1 MECSACGFLFPCSG
15 CRLGLPGAQFF
26 ETYHLRPKSASFN
39 YLLSRE
45 LESLLSAQKQL
56 IIAAPSYLRV
66 LLGHR
71 RLQPELSVDFG
82 VSSGI
87 LYIFKFSL
95 ETAFILKPM
104 KIVVQDFYR
113 RMLGES

>member
-1 MECSACGFLFPCSG
+1 MSGLRVPISLFRVQVGIAWSHSSL
-15 CRLGLPGAQFF
+15 RL
-26 ETYHLRPKSASFN
+26 YHLRPKSASFN

-45 LESLLSAQKQL
+45 QESLLSAQKQL
-56 IIAAPSYLRV
+56 IIAPTSCLGE

-71 RLQPELSVDFG
+71 RAQPELSVDFG

-95 ETAFILKPM
+95 GTAF
-104 KIVVQDFYR
+104 QFEA
-113 RMLGES
+113 GEES